1 MNLQS
6 QLSVLLL
13 VLSKDD
19 CKISVSF
26 KLIQSFKLGNGKQL
40 KKSQYCS
47 YLVAT
52 VMLSPIK

>member
-40 KKSQYCS
+40 KKKSILQLPS
-47 YLVAT
+47 GNSHA
-52 VMLSPIK
+52 LSH